1 MQDPIT
7 GKTVVSNQY
16 RDSLDEVKYS
26 LTSDSLSMSNTI
38 RVQLQRKIAD
48 PDPASNCWNIFK
60 RGALL

>member
-38 RVQLQRKIAD
+38 RVQL
-48 PDPASNCWNIFK
+48 
-60 RGALL
+60 